1 METKNDVLRN
11 PDSFLQIGD
20 FVAASF
26 FLTST
31 GLLIIALF
39 LLFQHKNVP
48 KAWKAPVLLATMVPL
63 VAALNSFYRR
73 NYWVTTQTSPVEFR
87 FFDWFLTVPL
97 MCVVFYYL
105 LRPLGAKLGMLFSLL
120 IGSILMIGFGYLGE
134 AIYPE
139 ESIKWGIWGS
149 IGFAVI
155 IGSIMGFGYPKI
167 FRNSTDPILKN
178 GYLLLSLLLPIGW
191 SIYPLGY
198 MTVPGNI
205 MEGTLSVNTVNIMYN
220 IADLFN
226 KGFLAICVYFMATR
240 SLEAARD
247 RLAQEPGNLG
257 SSYRNQMSNGTST
270 QEDISQPSSYYQ
282 FPKKQ

>member
-11 PDSFLQIGD
+11 PDSFLQVGD

-26 FLTST
+26 FFTST

-73 NYWVTTQTSPVEFR
+73 SYWVTTQTSPVEFR

-139 ESIKWGIWGS
+139 ESIKWGVLGS
-149 IGFAVI
+149 IGFGII

-167 FRNSTDPILKN
+167 FRKHTDPILKN

-226 KGFLAICVYFMATR
+226 KGFLAVCVYYMSTR
-240 SLEAARD
+240 SLEALRD
-247 RLAQEPGNLG
+247 HLAQEQGNLNQ
-257 SSYRNQMSNGTST
+257 RNRDTANGNASD
-270 QEDISQPSSYYQ
+270 EDISQRSSYYN
-282 FPKKQ
+282 FPQ